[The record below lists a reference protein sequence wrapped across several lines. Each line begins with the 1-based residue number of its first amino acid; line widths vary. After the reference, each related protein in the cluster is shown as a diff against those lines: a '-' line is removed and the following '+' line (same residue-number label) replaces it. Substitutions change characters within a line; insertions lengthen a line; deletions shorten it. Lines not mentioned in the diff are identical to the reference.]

1 MNLLRYINLSITKIT
16 ERFITMKVIITMIE
30 LAFDEREVLINIAL
44 TEIGESVVIVD
55 ASH

>member
-1 MNLLRYINLSITKIT
+1 
-16 ERFITMKVIITMIE
+16 MKVIITMIE